1 MTDLIQFLFNGLVV
15 GSIFAIAAVGIS
27 LLYSVLRLVNFA
39 AGDFLTLGA
48 FITYFLSVTME
59 LNFFLS
65 VFISMLAGMGI
76 SWFLELVLWRN
87 LRRNKAG
94 TLALFLVATG
104 VALMLRPLIQYFF
117 GTETRKFNI
126 DILKTYD
133 LFGARIAHTQMLV
146 LIFASASIITIAL
159 FISKA
164 RIGKD
169 MRAYANNPGLAAVS
183 GINVDRV
190 VLATW
195 LISGALGSLA
205 GVFLGLVQGQFNN
218 SMGESLLLSFFAAV
232 VLGTIG
238 DAYGAL
244 VGGLLLGLFTE
255 LSQLSI
261 FFGGVPSNYKPVVA
275 FTTFGI
281 GSSLQT
287 RRHFWL
293 SGEKGLNVNAF
304 LQPGFWVFVL
314 ALAGIY
320 GIFALGLTNSIWRR
334 WHHELWTCRHDGS
347 ICLHNCSASDQVPM
361 EFLVGSTTR
370 SSVGSTIR
378 CAVRFNYFA
387 FKW

>member
-146 LIFASASIITIAL
+146 LIFINKNGGIINYLIL
-159 FISKA
+159 VNIQSLK
-164 RIGKD
+164 RILK
-169 MRAYANNPGLAAVS
+169 
-183 GINVDRV
+183 
-190 VLATW
+190 
-195 LISGALGSLA
+195 
-205 GVFLGLVQGQFNN
+205 
-218 SMGESLLLSFFAAV
+218 
-232 VLGTIG
+232 
-238 DAYGAL
+238 
-244 VGGLLLGLFTE
+244 
-255 LSQLSI
+255 
-261 FFGGVPSNYKPVVA
+261 
-275 FTTFGI
+275 
-281 GSSLQT
+281 
-287 RRHFWL
+287 
-293 SGEKGLNVNAF
+293 
-304 LQPGFWVFVL
+304 
-314 ALAGIY
+314 
-320 GIFALGLTNSIWRR
+320 
-334 WHHELWTCRHDGS
+334 
-347 ICLHNCSASDQVPM
+347 
-361 EFLVGSTTR
+361 
-370 SSVGSTIR
+370 
-378 CAVRFNYFA
+378 
-387 FKW
+387 